1 MPSRTEADVVFLT
14 DSGFVPDNPIRAGCG
29 WPLLIVVVASWAAVA
44 LVVWAAGW
52 LG

>member
-1 MPSRTEADVVFLT
+1 MVAYPT

-29 WPLLIVVVASWAAVA
+29 WPLLIVVVASWAVVA
-44 LVVWAAGW
+44 LVLWAAGW